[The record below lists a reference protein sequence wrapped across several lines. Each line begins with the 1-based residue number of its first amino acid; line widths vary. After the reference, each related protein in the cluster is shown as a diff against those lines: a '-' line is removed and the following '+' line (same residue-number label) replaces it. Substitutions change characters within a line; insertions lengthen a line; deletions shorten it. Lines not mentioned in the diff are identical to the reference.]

1 MIATHTDNTHVVS
14 YFQEEAA
21 FIHACAQWKALFPGF
36 RVRGCCAD
44 DVLPAGL
51 VLARCKKMKIGK
63 QVGTRDSLLFKTII
77 QKPPVGLRM
86 LKNDNRRG
94 GKNIRKQKE
103 KITHAGYSRD

>member
-1 MIATHTDNTHVVS
+1 MFHMIATHTDNTHVVS

-36 RVRGCCAD
+36 RVRGCCAH

-51 VLARCKKMKIGK
+51 VLARCKKKKKKIGK
-63 QVGTRDSLLFKTII
+63 QVGTKDSLLFNTII

-86 LKNDNRRG
+86 LK
-94 GKNIRKQKE
+94 IRTEEVERTSPNK
-103 KITHAGYSRD
+103 T